1 MPGRKGGRAAA
12 CGRARSPGLNAGYR
26 LESGAGRF
34 DFGGTVAKRVVIIED
49 NLVFRQM
56 LASALGRVRGL
67 VVGASFEKG
76 KEGLAYCLRTKPD
89 LLAVDL
95 FLPDLH
101 GLEIVREVRAQ
112 LPATRILVLTGHPDS
127 DLPARLV
134 AQGVHGYVDKAAP
147 LSYVLQAVE
156 SLMDG
161 GMFFA
166 THIPPK
172 GATGAEQ
179 AALPKVEAGA
189 KAEVGG
195 VSIEAVNILSSREI
209 EVAQLVAEGFS
220 SKEVASR
227 LDLSVRTV
235 EKHRA
240 NIMDKIGV
248 REVASLVRWCVH
260 AGLVKR

>member
-1 MPGRKGGRAAA
+1 MMDKAKVRVGVLMGGLSSERPI
-12 CGRARSPGLNAGYR
+12 SLK
-26 LESGAGRF
+26 SGAG
-34 DFGGTVAKRVVIIED
+34 VLE
-49 NLVFRQM
+49 
-56 LASALGRVRGL
+56 ALQSRGWNAVGIDVGR
-67 VVGASFEKG
+67 
-76 KEGLAYCLRTKPD
+76 
-89 LLAVDL
+89 
-95 FLPDLH
+95 
-101 GLEIVREVRAQ
+101 
-112 LPATRILVLTGHPDS
+112 

-156 SLMDG
+156 SLMEG

-179 AALPKVEAGA
+179 AALPRVAAGA
-189 KAEVGG
+189 KAEVSG
-195 VSIEAVNILSSREI
+195 VSIEAVKILSSREI